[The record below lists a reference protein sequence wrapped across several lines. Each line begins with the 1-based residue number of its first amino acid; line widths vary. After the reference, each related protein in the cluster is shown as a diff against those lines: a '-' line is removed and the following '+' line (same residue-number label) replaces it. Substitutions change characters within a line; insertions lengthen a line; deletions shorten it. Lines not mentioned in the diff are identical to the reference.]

1 MTMKIGA
8 AAKATASL
16 EAEISAV
23 NPSFGPASIEGY
35 FDEVFS
41 IPGPAR

>member
-8 AAKATASL
+8 ADKAAASL
-16 EAEISAV
+16 EVETSAV
-23 NPSFGPASIEGY
+23 NPGFGPASIEGY

>member
-8 AAKATASL
+8 AAKAAASL
-16 EAEISAV
+16 EVEISAV
-23 NPSFGPASIEGY
+23 NPGFGPASIEGY
-35 FDEVFS
+35 FDKVFS